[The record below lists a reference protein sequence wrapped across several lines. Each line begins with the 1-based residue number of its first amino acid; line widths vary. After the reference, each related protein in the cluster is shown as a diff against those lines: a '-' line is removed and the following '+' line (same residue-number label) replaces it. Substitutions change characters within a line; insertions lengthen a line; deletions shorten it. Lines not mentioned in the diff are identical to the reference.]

1 MFELHYSRGKLWD
14 FITSHYNSIS
24 NKNYDKITTEKD
36 IKKVSDD
43 SNIRLHKSDINE
55 IEDEIENLNLSTNAK
70 VQMEIYPI
78 MVEKNYEK
86 YTNVS
91 TTQLLEKAQILLQSV
106 NATLKE
112 SNSVA
117 NRLCESDRLINHQD
131 NTSLLNFKNICQPKH
146 YDEMSINVNDILLE
160 NDDTDK
166 TITNEK
172 IPEKNVITSN
182 YLSQNITN
190 IKSQYSSTNSSLNN
204 SYKNLNFE
212 KKESINSSIDSL
224 KTNNTYFALENK
236 LIDIRNQVEIN
247 NYCISNNQQ
256 LKYNTILMVSTKNNN
271 MDIEQEYWTIPENVI
286 RLWTA
291 EILLALEALHQQ
303 DVIVFDLKPDNVLL
317 DDNGHVQL
325 TYIVPRHDINLLKY
339 KYPYSSPELCT
350 FSAMTPLT
358 PATDIWS
365 FGIILYEL
373 IVGNVCIDKN
383 KTVLNIWHK
392 IDYIII

>member
-1 MFELHYSRGKLWD
+1 MWD
-14 FITSHYNSIS
+14 FITSHYNSVS
-24 NKNYDKITTEKD
+24 NKNCDKIITEKD

-43 SNIRLHKSDINE
+43 NNVRLHKSDINE
-55 IEDEIENLNLSTNAK
+55 IEDEIENLNLSTNTK

-160 NDDTDK
+160 NDDTNK

-182 YLSQNITN
+182 YLSQNN

-204 SYKNLNFE
+204 SYKKVNITYYIFFWRF
-212 KKESINSSIDSL
+212 SSIFRVHS
-224 KTNNTYFALENK
+224 
-236 LIDIRNQVEIN
+236 
-247 NYCISNNQQ
+247 
-256 LKYNTILMVSTKNNN
+256 
-271 MDIEQEYWTIPENVI
+271 
-286 RLWTA
+286 
-291 EILLALEALHQQ
+291 H
-303 DVIVFDLKPDNVLL
+303 
-317 DDNGHVQL
+317 
-325 TYIVPRHDINLLKY
+325 
-339 KYPYSSPELCT
+339 
-350 FSAMTPLT
+350 
-358 PATDIWS
+358 
-365 FGIILYEL
+365 
-373 IVGNVCIDKN
+373 
-383 KTVLNIWHK
+383 
-392 IDYIII
+392 